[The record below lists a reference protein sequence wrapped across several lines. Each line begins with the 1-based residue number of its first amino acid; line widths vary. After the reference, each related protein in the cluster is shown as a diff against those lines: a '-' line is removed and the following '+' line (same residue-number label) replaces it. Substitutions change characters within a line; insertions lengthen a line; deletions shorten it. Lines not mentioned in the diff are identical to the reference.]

1 MSFGNSIGCE
11 LEIPGELEIY
21 KKLFSETGGFIIEVQ
36 KKDIANTI
44 DIFKKYKL
52 DVFNLGTTNKTNR
65 IKINNSIN
73 KSINVLKT
81 AWENGLREK
90 L

>member
-1 MSFGNSIGCE
+1 M
-11 LEIPGELEIY
+11 LLL
-21 KKLFSETGGFIIEVQ
+21 KLYVPWNVVTNFLLVILV
-36 KKDIANTI
+36 ANKHDQAGALLLACTI

>member
-1 MSFGNSIGCE
+1 MKF
-11 LEIPGELEIY
+11 
-21 KKLFSETGGFIIEVQ
+21 KLKLKLQYFIIEVQ